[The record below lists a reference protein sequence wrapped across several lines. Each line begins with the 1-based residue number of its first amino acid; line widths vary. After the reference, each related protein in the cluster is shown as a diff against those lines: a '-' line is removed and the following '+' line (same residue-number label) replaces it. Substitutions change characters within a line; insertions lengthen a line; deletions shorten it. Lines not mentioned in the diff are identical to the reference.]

1 MTKEEAME
9 LTKRAIRAGIF
20 NDLGSGSNVDLCVIT
35 ADGAEYLRN
44 IDMPNPRTF
53 TAVPAPFKIGSTPV
67 LKSKDLPVPSL
78 ETQVTV
84 ETTATAMD
92 MS

>member
-1 MTKEEAME
+1 MA

-35 ADGAEYLRN
+35 ADGAEYMRN

-53 TAVPAPFKIGSTPV
+53 TAVPPPFKKGSTPV
-67 LKSKDLPVPSL
+67 LKSKILPLSSVVAIDGEPGS
-78 ETQVTV
+78 TS
-84 ETTATAMD
+84 ATAMD
-92 MS
+92 TS